1 MSKVNLKYVFYFL
14 VISLS
19 AYLLVNTLIL
29 NSSNKIEDFSVIR
42 PINVQNSSIRGDI
55 SNTPPASFNYE
66 LSAVRLGDENTSV
79 IVKKGGKEYVVQIN
93 ELLENKYKLIQV
105 DKSVIIFE
113 FQGKKFTINNRFSM
127 NNFFKKSLLVTTLC
141 AFFIVHA
148 QETFI
153 LNYEDVD
160 IKKVTQDIA
169 NFSKK
174 TIILDPRVKGKV
186 TIFSNSLLSSDEVW
200 DVYLRTIQVNG
211 FSALN
216 DENFVRIVPENEAT
230 RDQNSGE
237 SGGEFITRV
246 IELKNRSSVELLPL
260 IKPIAGRQANVSSI
274 ASINSLLIV
283 DRKSNVERIT
293 EVVKS
298 LDEDNT
304 ASVTIV
310 DLKNL
315 SSVEAVRILE
325 KLKSQNNPTINNFAA
340 ISFSASNS
348 VIVSA
353 NSITTNI
360 IKETLQQ
367 LDADAI
373 SEGSVAVIYLKYA
386 NAEEVAGIVS
396 SIASRF
402 ISSESEKP
410 IVTYHAPTNSVVV
423 SSDESNIATI
433 KNLISKL
440 DIRRAQVLVEAIV
453 VELSETAARSLGVE
467 TIFAGAEDGEIP
479 IGITRFQNGTGP
491 DLLGLTGSAIES
503 GDNANFSNIA
513 ANSLLNSQGII
524 AGIGRISE
532 DDDSMIAIINAIDA
546 DKNSNILTT
555 TSLLAMDNEEAST
568 VIGQEIP
575 ITTGESLGSNNTNP
589 FRTTSREEVGIKLSI
604 KPQINEGNSVIL
616 EIKQEVSGVAGP
628 LTGTTDLITNKRTIE
643 TTVLVDNNQIIV
655 LGGLVDEDIQ
665 EDIQRVPVLGSIP
678 ILGKLFQS
686 SSESKVKKNLMV
698 FLRPKILVDSESV
711 SQISTEKYN
720 FIKAEQLL
728 KQQSKLID
736 LTEDK

>member
-1 MSKVNLKYVFYFL
+1 
-14 VISLS
+14 
-19 AYLLVNTLIL
+19 
-29 NSSNKIEDFSVIR
+29 
-42 PINVQNSSIRGDI
+42 
-55 SNTPPASFNYE
+55 
-66 LSAVRLGDENTSV
+66 
-79 IVKKGGKEYVVQIN
+79 
-93 ELLENKYKLIQV
+93 
-105 DKSVIIFE
+105 
-113 FQGKKFTINNRFSM
+113 
-127 NNFFKKSLLVTTLC
+127 
-141 AFFIVHA
+141 VHA

-186 TIFSNSLLSSDEVW
+186 TIFSNSSLSSEEVW

-230 RDQNSGE
+230 KDQNLGD

-246 IELKNRSSVELLPL
+246 IELRNRSSVELLPL

-293 EVVKS
+293 EVVQS
-298 LDEDNT
+298 LDKDNT

-310 DLKNL
+310 DLENL

-325 KLKSQNNPTINNFAA
+325 KLKSQNNPTINNFVA

-353 NSITTNI
+353 NSITTNL

-386 NAEEVAGIVS
+386 KAEEVAGIVS

-402 ISSESEKP
+402 ISSETEKP
-410 IVTYHAPTNSVVV
+410 IVTYHTPTNSVVV

-589 FRTTSREEVGIKLSI
+589 FRTTSREEVGIKLSV

-678 ILGKLFQS
+678 VLGKLFQS

-711 SQISTEKYN
+711 TQISTEKYN

-728 KQQSKLID
+728 KQQSKIID

>member
-1 MSKVNLKYVFYFL
+1 
-14 VISLS
+14 
-19 AYLLVNTLIL
+19 
-29 NSSNKIEDFSVIR
+29 
-42 PINVQNSSIRGDI
+42 
-55 SNTPPASFNYE
+55 
-66 LSAVRLGDENTSV
+66 
-79 IVKKGGKEYVVQIN
+79 
-93 ELLENKYKLIQV
+93 
-105 DKSVIIFE
+105 
-113 FQGKKFTINNRFSM
+113 M
-127 NNFFKKSLLVTTLC
+127 NNFFKKSLLATTLC
-141 AFFIVHA
+141 AFFVVQA

-186 TIFSNSLLSSDEVW
+186 TIFSNSSLSSDEVW

-274 ASINSLLIV
+274 ASINSLLVV

-293 EVVKS
+293 EVVQS

-310 DLKNL
+310 NLKNL

-325 KLKSQNNPTINNFAA
+325 KLKSQNNPTINNFVA

-386 NAEEVAGIVS
+386 NAEEVSAIVS

-524 AGIGRISE
+524 AGIGKISE

-589 FRTTSREEVGIKLSI
+589 FRTTSREEVGIKLSV

-678 ILGKLFQS
+678 VLGKLFQS

-736 LTEDK
+736 LTKDK

>member
-1 MSKVNLKYVFYFL
+1 MNSFL
-14 VISLS
+14 RKSFLMTICC
-19 AYLLVNTLIL
+19 I
-29 NSSNKIEDFSVIR
+29 F
-42 PINVQNSSIRGDI
+42 INVQ
-55 SNTPPASFNYE
+55 
-66 LSAVRLGDENTSV
+66 
-79 IVKKGGKEYVVQIN
+79 
-93 ELLENKYKLIQV
+93 
-105 DKSVIIFE
+105 
-113 FQGKKFTINNRFSM
+113 
-127 NNFFKKSLLVTTLC
+127 
-141 AFFIVHA
+141 A

-186 TIFSNSLLSSDEVW
+186 TIFSNSSLSSEEVW

-230 RDQNSGE
+230 RDQNFGE
-237 SGGEFITRV
+237 SAGEFITRV
-246 IELKNRSSVELLPL
+246 IQLNNRSSVEILPL
-260 IKPIAGRQANVSSI
+260 IKPIAGRQASVSSI
-274 ASINSLLIV
+274 ASINSLLVV
-283 DRKSNVERIT
+283 DRKSNVKRIT
-293 EVVKS
+293 EVVRS
-298 LDEDNT
+298 LDENNT

-325 KLKSQNNPTINNFAA
+325 KLKSQNNPTINNFVA

-353 NSITTNI
+353 NTITTNI

-402 ISSESEKP
+402 ISSDSEKP

-423 SSDESNIATI
+423 SSDESNIATMR
-433 KNLISKL
+433 NLISKL

-503 GDNANFSNIA
+503 GDNANFSTIA

-575 ITTGESLGSNNTNP
+575 ITTGESLGSSNTNP
-589 FRTTSREEVGIKLSI
+589 FRTTSREEVGIKLSV

-655 LGGLVDEDIQ
+655 LGGLIDEDIQ

-678 ILGKLFQS
+678 VLGKLFQS
-686 SSESKVKKNLMV
+686 SSESTVRKNLMV

-728 KQQSKLID
+728 KQKSKIID

>member
-1 MSKVNLKYVFYFL
+1 MAAAVSARLSSSLVRFFTLGGLTLSMKSVVVFPFK
-14 VISLS
+14 
-19 AYLLVNTLIL
+19 
-29 NSSNKIEDFSVIR
+29 NSSDLSVAI
-42 PINVQNSSIRGDI
+42 
-55 SNTPPASFNYE
+55 
-66 LSAVRLGDENTSV
+66 
-79 IVKKGGKEYVVQIN
+79 
-93 ELLENKYKLIQV
+93 
-105 DKSVIIFE
+105 
-113 FQGKKFTINNRFSM
+113 
-127 NNFFKKSLLVTTLC
+127 KKSLLVTTLS
-141 AFFIVHA
+141 AFFVVQA

-186 TIFSNSLLSSDEVW
+186 TIFSNSSLSSDEVW

-274 ASINSLLIV
+274 ASINSLLVV

-293 EVVKS
+293 EVVQS

-325 KLKSQNNPTINNFAA
+325 KLKSQNNPTINNFVA

-367 LDADAI
+367 LDDDAI

-589 FRTTSREEVGIKLSI
+589 FRTTSREEVGIKLSV

-678 ILGKLFQS
+678 VLGRLFQS

-736 LTEDK
+736 LTKDK

>member
-1 MSKVNLKYVFYFL
+1 M
-14 VISLS
+14 
-19 AYLLVNTLIL
+19 
-29 NSSNKIEDFSVIR
+29 NS
-42 PINVQNSSIRGDI
+42 
-55 SNTPPASFNYE
+55 
-66 LSAVRLGDENTSV
+66 
-79 IVKKGGKEYVVQIN
+79 
-93 ELLENKYKLIQV
+93 
-105 DKSVIIFE
+105 
-113 FQGKKFTINNRFSM
+113 
-127 NNFFKKSLLVTTLC
+127 FFKKSLLMTTLC
-141 AFFIVHA
+141 AFFVVQA

-186 TIFSNSLLSSDEVW
+186 TIFSNSSLSSDEVW

-293 EVVKS
+293 EVVQS

-325 KLKSQNNPTINNFAA
+325 KLKSQNNPTINNFVA

-353 NSITTNI
+353 NSITTSI

-589 FRTTSREEVGIKLSI
+589 FRTTSREEVGIKLSV

-678 ILGKLFQS
+678 VLGKLFQS

-736 LTEDK
+736 LTKDK

>member
-1 MSKVNLKYVFYFL
+1 MNSFL
-14 VISLS
+14 RKSFLMTICC
-19 AYLLVNTLIL
+19 I
-29 NSSNKIEDFSVIR
+29 F
-42 PINVQNSSIRGDI
+42 INVQ
-55 SNTPPASFNYE
+55 
-66 LSAVRLGDENTSV
+66 
-79 IVKKGGKEYVVQIN
+79 
-93 ELLENKYKLIQV
+93 
-105 DKSVIIFE
+105 
-113 FQGKKFTINNRFSM
+113 
-127 NNFFKKSLLVTTLC
+127 
-141 AFFIVHA
+141 A

-186 TIFSNSLLSSDEVW
+186 TIFSNSSLSSEEVW

-230 RDQNSGE
+230 RDQNFGE

-246 IELKNRSSVELLPL
+246 IQLNNRSSVEILPL

-274 ASINSLLIV
+274 ASINSLLVV
-283 DRKSNVERIT
+283 DRKSNVKRIT
-293 EVVKS
+293 EVVRS
-298 LDEDNT
+298 LDENNT

-325 KLKSQNNPTINNFAA
+325 KLKSQNNPTINNFVA

-353 NSITTNI
+353 NTITTNI

-402 ISSESEKP
+402 ISSDSEKP
-410 IVTYHAPTNSVVV
+410 IVTYVAPTNSVVV
-423 SSDESNIATI
+423 SSDESNIATMR
-433 KNLISKL
+433 NLISKL

-575 ITTGESLGSNNTNP
+575 ITTGESLGSSNTNP
-589 FRTTSREEVGIKLSI
+589 FRTTSREEVGIKLSV

-655 LGGLVDEDIQ
+655 LGGLIDEDIQ

-678 ILGKLFQS
+678 VLGKLFQS
-686 SSESKVKKNLMV
+686 SSESTVRKNLMV

-728 KQQSKLID
+728 KQKSKIID

>member
-1 MSKVNLKYVFYFL
+1 
-14 VISLS
+14 
-19 AYLLVNTLIL
+19 
-29 NSSNKIEDFSVIR
+29 
-42 PINVQNSSIRGDI
+42 
-55 SNTPPASFNYE
+55 
-66 LSAVRLGDENTSV
+66 
-79 IVKKGGKEYVVQIN
+79 
-93 ELLENKYKLIQV
+93 
-105 DKSVIIFE
+105 
-113 FQGKKFTINNRFSM
+113 M

-141 AFFIVHA
+141 AFFVAQA

-186 TIFSNSLLSSDEVW
+186 TIFSNSSLSSDEVW

-274 ASINSLLIV
+274 ASINSLLVV

-293 EVVKS
+293 EVVQS

-325 KLKSQNNPTINNFAA
+325 KLKSQNNPTINNFVA

-367 LDADAI
+367 LDDDAI

-589 FRTTSREEVGIKLSI
+589 FRTTSREEVGIKLSV

-678 ILGKLFQS
+678 VLGKLFQS